1 MSRQKRTSKA
11 LVKAQERAEHLQSI
25 DAQLDLGYEGL
36 TLTAFQAAI
45 ASLQANLEAYNEQ
58 LAALDEQAAALLT
71 EEKNL
76 SALSE
81 RMLEGVSVKYGK
93 DSLAYKQAG
102 GVRKSERKKPA
113 RKSGGGPNA
122 PDAPESSAAP
132 L

>member
-1 MSRQKRTSKA
+1 MSRKKRTSKA
-11 LVKAQERAEHLQSI
+11 LIKARERAEHLQLI
-25 DAQLDLGYEGL
+25 DAQLDLGFGL
-36 TLTAFQAAI
+36 TLAAYQAAI
-45 ASLQANLEAYNEQ
+45 ASLQVNLEAYNEQ
-58 LAALDEQAAALLT
+58 LSVLDQQAAALLA

-76 SALSE
+76 SALAE

-113 RKSGGGPNA
+113 RKSGGSPNA
-122 PDAPESSAAP
+122 PDASEGSAAP